1 MTVFWNLLYV
11 FLRAFLPALF
21 ERKPDTMEDA
31 RPQTELR
38 DRLRNRVRATWGRT
52 AAVAILLLT
61 ICSASGCWF
70 QSTRTVYVK
79 DGQPVRIR
87 ETIKNAKVW
96 VMGADGNP
104 VAGKMDLAEGWY
116 ALPMADD
123 DIPLGPIN
131 SATPGKEAD
140 PAK

>member
-1 MTVFWNLLYV
+1 
-11 FLRAFLPALF
+11 LRG
-21 ERKPDTMEDA
+21 RI
-31 RPQTELR
+31 
-38 DRLRNRVRATWGRT
+38 RATWGRT
-52 AAVAILLLT
+52 VTVAILIIAT
-61 ICSASGCWF
+61 CSASGCWF

-116 ALPMADD
+116 ALPMDD
-123 DIPLGPIN
+123 EDIPLGPIN
-131 SATPGKEAD
+131 STTEGKEPG

>member
-1 MTVFWNLLYV
+1 MTVLWNLLYV

-31 RPQTELR
+31 APQTELR
-38 DRLRNRVRATWGRT
+38 DRLRSRVRATWGRT
-52 AAVAILLLT
+52 AVVAILLLAT
-61 ICSASGCWF
+61 CSASGCWL

-96 VMGADGNP
+96 VVGADGNP

-116 ALPMADD
+116 ALPMDD
-123 DIPLGPIN
+123 EDIPLGTITNVPD
-131 SATPGKEAD
+131 GKDAD